1 MLGVLVITGEKG
13 LRDLVKKITL
23 PGRASYPVNIYLL
36 GEGED
41 ALLIDT
47 GYRETA
53 REVVEQAAGG
63 RISRI
68 LITHY
73 HPDHSQAGE
82 AIARETGAEI
92 FAHPEEIPT
101 IKQWFEETEVKTVA
115 DGEII
120 KFAGG
125 EIQVLGTPG
134 HTRGHLAYFWKE
146 EKILFSG
153 DLVVGGSTTWVGP
166 PDGDVRDYL
175 ASLDRLKG
183 LEIAQIFPGHGQ
195 EIRHPR
201 KKIATLIR
209 HRHMREQQ
217 ILVHLKRAELTIP
230 ELVQEI
236 YPILEERFRLPALLT
251 VAGHL
256 HKLESE
262 GKVEMVPGEENRY
275 RFLGSG
281 D

>member
-1 MLGVLVITGEKG
+1 MEKK
-13 LRDLVKKITL
+13 LPNQVKRITL
-23 PGRASYPVNIYLL
+23 PGKAHYPVNIYLL
-36 GEGED
+36 GEGKD

-53 REVVEQAAGG
+53 REVTAQAAGG

-68 LITHY
+68 LISHY

-101 IKQWFEETEVKTVA
+101 VKNWFEGTEVKTLT

-120 KFAGG
+120 EFSGG
-125 EIQVLGTPG
+125 ELQVLGTPG
-134 HTRGHLAYFWKE
+134 HTRGHLAFFWKE

-166 PDGDVRDYL
+166 PDGDGRDYL
-175 ASLDRLKG
+175 ASLERLQE
-183 LEIAQIFPGHGQ
+183 LEIAQILPGHGQ

-209 HRHMREQQ
+209 HRHMREEQ
-217 ILVHLKRAELTIP
+217 ILACLKKAELSLS
-230 ELVQEI
+230 ELVREI
-236 YPILEERFRLPALLT
+236 YPVLEERFRLPALLT
-251 VAGHL
+251 AAGYL
-256 HKLESE
+256 NKLEHE
-262 GKVEMVPGEENRY
+262 GKVEAV
-275 RFLGSG
+275 SG
-281 D
+281 DEIHYKIKSQ

>member
-1 MLGVLVITGEKG
+1 MTVEKK
-13 LRDLVKKITL
+13 LSNQVKMITL
-23 PGRASYPVNIYLL
+23 PGKASYPVNIYLL
-36 GEGED
+36 GEGKD

-53 REVVEQAAGG
+53 REVVERAAGG
-63 RISRI
+63 RLSRI

-73 HPDHSQAGE
+73 HPDHAQAGE

-101 IKQWFEETEVKTVA
+101 IKNWFENTEVKTVTE
-115 DGEII
+115 GETIE
-120 KFAGG
+120 FSGG

-134 HTRGHLAYFWKE
+134 HTRGHLAFFWKE

-175 ASLDRLKG
+175 ASLERLREM
-183 LEIAQIFPGHGQ
+183 EIARIFPGHGR
-195 EIRHPR
+195 EIRNTR
-201 KKIATLIR
+201 KKINTLIR
-209 HRHMREQQ
+209 HRHMREEQ

-230 ELVQEI
+230 ELVKEV
-236 YPILEERFRLPALLT
+236 YPMLEERFRLPALLT

-262 GKVEMVPGEENRY
+262 GKVEAVSEGETRY
-275 RFLGSG
+275 RIKSQ
-281 D
+281 